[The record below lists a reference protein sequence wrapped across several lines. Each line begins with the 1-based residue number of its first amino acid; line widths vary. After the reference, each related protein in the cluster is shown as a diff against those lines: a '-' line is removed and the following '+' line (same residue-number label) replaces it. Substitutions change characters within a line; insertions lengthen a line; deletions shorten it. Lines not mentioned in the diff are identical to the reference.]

1 MEDRVYASRPRC
13 PLVFGRLHI
22 YLFQFFVPSL

>member
-13 PLVFGRLHI
+13 PLVFGRLQI
-22 YLFQFFVPSL
+22 KFV